1 MNISQLRPASQLA
14 QRFGVKSILYGGP
27 GTGKTPLTNTAPR
40 PVLCAAEPG
49 LLSMRGSSVPTFEA
63 YTVPKLEE
71 FWQWLFTSA
80 EAKNYDTVAIDSVS
94 QVAEIYLTKYLHEN
108 KDGRKAYGELSRK
121 VMEIANAL
129 YYLPQK
135 HIYLIAKQGTDD
147 GGIKKRPWLPG
158 QDLNV
163 KIPHL
168 YDEILHIGNVQI
180 VGIPKPVLAIRT
192 KDSFDVVAR
201 DRSGMLEE
209 FEEPHIGRLFEKCM
223 K

>member
-14 QRFGVKSILYGGP
+14 QRFGVKSILYGSP
-27 GTGKTPLTNTAPR
+27 GTSKTPLTNTAPR

-49 LLSMRGSSVPTFEA
+49 MLSMRNSLVPTWEA

-80 EAKNYDTVAIDSVS
+80 EAKNFDTVAIDSIS
-94 QVAEIYLTKYLHEN
+94 QVSEIYLTKYLGEN
-108 KDGRKAYGELSRK
+108 KDGRKAYGELSRR

-135 HIYLIAKQGTDD
+135 HVYLIAKQATDE
-147 GGIKKRPWLPG
+147 GNKKRPYFPG

-168 YDEILHIGNVQI
+168 YDEVLHIGNIQL
-180 VGIPKPVLAIRT
+180 VGMPKPILAIRT

-209 FEEPHIGRLFEKCM
+209 FEEPHLGKLFAKAM
-223 K
+223 L